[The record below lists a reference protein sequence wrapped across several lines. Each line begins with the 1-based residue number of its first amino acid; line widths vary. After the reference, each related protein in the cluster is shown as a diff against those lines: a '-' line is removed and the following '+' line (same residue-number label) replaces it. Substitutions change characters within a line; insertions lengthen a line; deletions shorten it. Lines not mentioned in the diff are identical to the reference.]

1 MIRVIFLVTI
11 LSYQPISKASLT
23 EPITKWSKNN
33 LSVCFG
39 GPREWGKSRVWDK
52 YGLRFSETPRN
63 DEAIEF
69 TQDEKNLIISAVN
82 SNFTH
87 KNTGLHFTGWSDC
100 RDNGTYDIYIF
111 RIHNEKFSGQATI
124 GFKSESVFDRSFSH
138 YIRNPSIL
146 RKEYVLLNTDIS
158 SHNIKISRHEFLA
171 QTALHEFGHV
181 AGLRHE
187 EARFDHAKID
197 PNCMKTGDL
206 AYPEAFQY
214 MIEKEGSSSKSF
226 SVYDPNSIMSG
237 CFLNTLRRFTGLSFS
252 YPQNEV
258 SPINLQDKSLFETQV
273 IGNNFQAKIKIS
285 LSSLDKH
292 SLKCL
297 YVYDEKEFKDN
308 CHEEFTKP
316 IVSLPVNIF
325 YESEK

>member
-1 MIRVIFLVTI
+1 MMRRLLFLITL
-11 LSYQPISKASLT
+11 LSNQPLAQASLT

-82 SNFTH
+82 SNFTGE
-87 KNTGLHFTGWSDC
+87 NTGIHFTGWSDC
-100 RDNGTYDIYIF
+100 RDNETYDIYIF
-111 RIHNEKFSGQATI
+111 RIHNEKVHGQATI
-124 GFKSESVFDRSFSH
+124 GFKSESVFGRSFSH
-138 YIRNPSIL
+138 YIRNPEIS

-158 SHNIKISRHEFLA
+158 NYNIKISRHEFLA

-197 PNCMKTGDL
+197 PNCLKTGDL
-206 AYPEAFQY
+206 AYPEAYQF

-226 SVYDPNSIMSG
+226 SGYDPNSIMSH
-237 CFLNTLRRFTGLSFS
+237 CFLNTLRRFTGLAFS

-258 SPINLQDKSLFETQV
+258 SPINLQDKTLIETQV
-273 IGNNFQAKIKIS
+273 VGNTIQAKIKIS

-297 YVYDEKEFKDN
+297 YVYGEEEFKDN
-308 CHEEFTKP
+308 CHEGFTKP
-316 IVSLPVNIF
+316 DFFELTNDHGH
-325 YESEK
+325 